1 MCNTCTNVFSPLFLK
16 MKLPAVHLSK
26 KIKDNNVFLLKSQ
39 MNWWPVKGFISF
51 DLSNCLER
59 LALQGSAPKIKI
71 LLKTLARHLLV
82 KNVV

>member
-1 MCNTCTNVFSPLFLK
+1 
-16 MKLPAVHLSK
+16 
-26 KIKDNNVFLLKSQ
+26 

-51 DLSNCLER
+51 ELSNCLER